1 MGASCFTWWRTNKTN
16 VAWNPINFTT
26 KQQLTT
32 TRLSHVSWLMFH
44 ILVLLLVCG
53 HQSLQMELIA
63 SWGVN
68 DGKKVG
74 LPSDM
79 TPTYGQQQQE
89 LVAANCLPYS
99 IYMKLLILVHPAK
112 EIILL
117 ENTLIYRWNAQKY
130 WLYYPK

>member
-1 MGASCFTWWRTNKTN
+1 
-16 VAWNPINFTT
+16 
-26 KQQLTT
+26 
-32 TRLSHVSWLMFH
+32 MFH

-130 WLYYPK
+130 